1 VHYGNDVSSTYLVE
15 ASFEVR
21 LIIVTGT
28 RRSGTSMWMQILA
41 AAGLPVVGEP
51 FPLDWE
57 QTIGTVNPHGFYE
70 STLRDGIYYATN
82 PDPRS
87 GSYLH
92 PVDTRMHVVKVFSE
106 GLVRSDLVFLDRV
119 LVTVRPWREY
129 AASIDRLLAV
139 ESQARSIG
147 ADERPPRLPGAL
159 EWWAANFA
167 VVRDVVMRRYAV
179 HMQSFAGVL
188 ANPSEVVS
196 KVLGWI
202 ADAAGVPVEL
212 DAAAATL
219 AVHPEARTIT
229 QADRADV
236 DSATA
241 AVFDAFYAAVHE
253 GRGLDAALLE
263 QMNAVHLQLT
273 PRYKEH
279 EQRVADWILAH
290 ASQPI
295 REPLALAP

>member
-1 VHYGNDVSSTYLVE
+1 M
-15 ASFEVR
+15 
-21 LIIVTGT
+21 IIVTGT

-57 QTIGTVNPHGFYE
+57 QTIGAVNPHGFYE

-129 AASIDRLLAV
+129 AASMDRLLAI
-139 ESQARSIG
+139 ESQARGITS
-147 ADERPPRLPGAL
+147 DERLPRLPGSL
-159 EWWAANFA
+159 EWWAANFS

-179 HMQSFAGVL
+179 HMQTFAGVL
-188 ANPSEVVS
+188 ANPSEVVP
-196 KVLGWI
+196 KVLAWI

-212 DAAAATL
+212 DVRAAIAS
-219 AVHPEARTIT
+219 VHPEARTIT
-229 QADRADV
+229 RAAPATVATGDDEV

-273 PRYKEH
+273 PRFKEH
-279 EQRVADWILAH
+279 EQKVADWILAH
-290 ASQPI
+290 ASQPS

>member
-1 VHYGNDVSSTYLVE
+1 
-15 ASFEVR
+15 
-21 LIIVTGT
+21 
-28 RRSGTSMWMQILA
+28 MWMQILA
-41 AAGLPVVGEP
+41 AAGLPVIGEP
-51 FPLDWE
+51 FPLDWQ
-57 QTIGTVNPHGFYE
+57 QTIGAVNPHGFYE
-70 STLRDGIYYATN
+70 STLRDGIYYASN

-92 PVDTRMHVVKVFSE
+92 PVDTRLHVVKVFAE
-106 GLVRSDLVFLDRV
+106 GLVRSDLAFLDRV

-129 AASIDRLLAV
+129 AASIDRLFAI
-139 ESQARSIG
+139 EAAARG
-147 ADERPPRLPGAL
+147 TTDDERPPRLPGAL
-159 EWWAANFA
+159 EWWAANFS

-188 ANPSEVVS
+188 ERPSEVVPN
-196 KVLGWI
+196 VLAWI
-202 ADAAGVPVEL
+202 ADAAGDPVEL
-212 DAAAATL
+212 DVHAAIA
-219 AVHPEARTIT
+219 AVHPASRTIT
-229 QADRADV
+229 RADDSPVDAV

-263 QMNAVHLQLT
+263 QMNAVHLKLT
-273 PRYKEH
+273 PRFKEH
-279 EQRVADWILAH
+279 EQRVAEWFLAH